1 MFPASLTR
9 VQLEEKHEP
18 IHHDKYQILLM
29 LLLMHQWLVCKRW
42 SLFFFLFFT
51 EPVNQE
57 GINQRRGRQYWQY
70 VDESTMQH
78 SWETCRALS
87 QKNGNRPT
95 ITSAVAFMIAF
106 WASECSFAGYKTSRY
121 GLWRE
126 SQSVTD
132 AGQISWEKAGIMK
145 KMSHLP
151 HRKMLECPNIKFWNF
166 WKSFSIPGRWYITY
180 WRSIRWW
187 NF

>member
-18 IHHDKYQILLM
+18 MHHGKYQISLM
-29 LLLMHQWLVCKRW
+29 LLLMHQWRVCKRW
-42 SLFFFLFFT
+42 SLFFFFT

-57 GINQRRGRQYWQY
+57 GINQRRGRQYWQH

-95 ITSAVAFMIAF
+95 IASAVAFMIALLCLRMQF
-106 WASECSFAGYKTSRY
+106 RWIQNIQVRSLKGKSIGNGRRSNK
-121 GLWRE
+121 LRE
-126 SQSVTD
+126 S
-132 AGQISWEKAGIMK
+132 GHNEKDESPSSPQNVG
-145 KMSHLP
+145 MSKHKIL
-151 HRKMLECPNIKFWNF
+151 KLLEI
-166 WKSFSIPGRWYITY
+166 I
-180 WRSIRWW
+180 
-187 NF
+187 